1 LNTLFI
7 IGRAK
12 SETAFRIAKELH
24 SDANNVAIIFTGRG
38 VNHILNTETIFYLNF
53 AELYTIE
60 SEYNSTNTKVM
71 AIGYEKFVKLL
82 EESERTFTW
91 I

>member
-24 SDANNVAIIFTGRG
+24 SDANNVTIIFTGRG